1 MIIDNT
7 FNQKIYSIMNTRLI
21 PRIDVKDGQL
31 VKGMQLE
38 GIRNLG
44 EASKF
49 VEFYANNGADE
60 ILYVD
65 AVASLYG
72 RNSLNNYIKDIS
84 KNVFIPLIVTG
95 GIRNM
100 QDIETVLKSGADK
113 VGINSAA
120 IKNPK
125 LIKEASNEF
134 GSSTII
140 VSIEAKKIKDKT
152 YNAFIDCGRDD
163 SGQNIIDWIETA
175 QSNGAGEILIT
186 SIDRDGCC
194 NGFEKNLI
202 EEIQETCKIPLI
214 YSGGINSIND
224 IKNIIQYKIDA
235 VAIGSALHYNVNQLL
250 EKNSTSHFFNKPK
263 NLSSFDLKDVRNLLK

>member
-1 MIIDNT
+1 M
-7 FNQKIYSIMNTRLI
+7 RLI
-21 PRIDVKDGQL
+21 PRIDIKDGQL

-38 GIRNLG
+38 GLRNLG
-44 EASKF
+44 DASKF
-49 VEFYANNGADE
+49 VEYYAKSGADE

-72 RNSLNNYIKDIS
+72 RNSLNNYIKEIS

-120 IKNPK
+120 IKNPN
-125 LIKEASNEF
+125 LIKEASKEF
-134 GSSTII
+134 GSSTIV

-163 SGQNIIDWIETA
+163 SGLDVSNWIDIAQN
-175 QSNGAGEILIT
+175 NGAGEILIT
-186 SIDRDGCC
+186 SVDRDGCC
-194 NGFEKNLI
+194 NGFDKNLV
-202 EEIQETCKIPLI
+202 EEIQEICKVPLI
-214 YSGGINSIND
+214 YCGGINSINN

-235 VAIGSALHYNVNQLL
+235 IAIGSALHYNISQLL
-250 EKNSTSHFFNKPK
+250 QKNKTFHFINTPKYLTSFNLKEVK
-263 NLSSFDLKDVRNLLK
+263 NLLI